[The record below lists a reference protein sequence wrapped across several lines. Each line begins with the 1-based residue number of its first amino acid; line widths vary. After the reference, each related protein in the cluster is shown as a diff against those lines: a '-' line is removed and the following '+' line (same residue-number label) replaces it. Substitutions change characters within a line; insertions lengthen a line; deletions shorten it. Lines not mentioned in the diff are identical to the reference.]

1 MTPHEEYVLGLMH
14 SRGLDIEP
22 LEPEPERL
30 PIRKPHHRMTSR
42 NRERAIRM
50 RESGKSMKC
59 IAEELDYSVK
69 TIKRHLKNPELQ
81 CVDM

>member
-1 MTPHEEYVLGLMH
+1 MGSV
-14 SRGLDIEP
+14 
-22 LEPEPERL
+22 
-30 PIRKPHHRMTSR
+30 KSR

-50 RESGKSMKC
+50 REAGKSMKC